1 MHTPLDGA
9 IASRI
14 KRVNEGRS
22 PRPRFRA
29 WSPGHDFFPWPWS
42 AVRPQRGPAWVRV
55 WSASPSARFCMIGG
69 IKAIEW
75 AGPKGHRCVDRS
87 HGLVYAS
94 EMDQEDA
101 HLVSLASAELTA
113 K

>member
-1 MHTPLDGA
+1 
-9 IASRI
+9 
-14 KRVNEGRS
+14 
-22 PRPRFRA
+22 
-29 WSPGHDFFPWPWS
+29 
-42 AVRPQRGPAWVRV
+42 
-55 WSASPSARFCMIGG
+55 MIGG

-75 AGPKGHRCVDRS
+75 AGPKGHRCVDRFSVVGS